1 MLGLIFSESEQ
12 FNMVDP
18 SLVQFFLFISKLINL
33 RNTLLI
39 MTEEETVP
47 LSFCSGLSFP
57 IICSQYS
64 ASGHMLEKFLDQT
77 KDIKYHPIFISEG
90 DHEELITKLGEHPL
104 LFNAAQVWVMPMQYA
119 IKVPL
124 RLDNNIFFY
133 DGNSSS
139 GYSVYESYAIK
150 GKKPETKMLFQ
161 WHQEVKDIPLL
172 HSTMDRR
179 SNLNGVVLRDSWVTT
194 SGKPSRLHGDFFLDM
209 SVLQARLNFTSQ
221 EERG

>member
-1 MLGLIFSESEQ
+1 M
-12 FNMVDP
+12 DP
-18 SLVQFFLFISKLINL
+18 SLVQFFLFLSKLINL

-47 LSFCSGLSFP
+47 LPFCSGISFP

-64 ASGHMLEKFLDQT
+64 ASESGHMLEKFLDQT

-90 DHEELITKLGEHPL
+90 DHEELITKLGVHPF
-104 LFNAAQVWVMPMQYA
+104 LFNTAQVWVMPIQYA

-124 RLDNNIFFY
+124 RQDNNIFFY
-133 DGNSSS
+133 DGNSSA
-139 GYSVYESYAIK
+139 GYSVYKSYAIK
-150 GKKPETKMLFQ
+150 GKKRVTKMLFQ
-161 WHQEVKDIPLL
+161 WHQEDKDIPLL

-194 SGKPSRLHGDFFLDM
+194 SEKPSRLHGDFFLDIM
-209 SVLQARLNFTSQ
+209 PVLQASLNFTKLL
-221 EERG
+221 